1 MKHFVNEESC
11 SSHGKNSIMLT
22 RLQSSLEASDAR
34 VKNGIYI
41 SALKYANS
49 FDHSALVSGIARA
62 YSQRGIA
69 VKSEPTIPGGK
80 RADLAV
86 SLDNRW
92 TYIEVKTRANISE
105 RRRRSYRQDFLR
117 ELLRLRAHSL
127 KQLPKK
133 ESSLVVVST
142 SISDNRRKALSKIDL
157 ARSFRRRIFDH
168 DSEKVLGVMIFAPF
182 RAPSASSGWRY
193 ASAIIPNP
201 NMKVQGDG
209 FERLASVQL

>member
-1 MKHFVNEESC
+1 
-11 SSHGKNSIMLT
+11 
-22 RLQSSLEASDAR
+22 
-34 VKNGIYI
+34 VKNGIFV

-49 FDHSALVSGIARA
+49 FDHSALVSGIART

-69 VKSEPTIPGGK
+69 VKSEPSLPGGK

-92 TYIEVKTRANISE
+92 TYIEVKTRSNGISE
-105 RRRRSYRQDFLR
+105 RHRRSIRQDFLR

-133 ESSLVVVST
+133 ESSLVVLST
-142 SISDNRRKALSKIDL
+142 SISANRRKALSKIDF
-157 ARSFRRRIFDH
+157 ARSFTGRIFDH
-168 DSEKVLGVMIFAPF
+168 DSEKVLGMMIFAPF

-193 ASAIIPNP
+193 ASTLIPNP
-201 NMKVQGDG
+201 NLKAQGDG
-209 FERLASVQL
+209 FEKLAGVQL

>member
-1 MKHFVNEESC
+1 MRN
-11 SSHGKNSIMLT
+11 
-22 RLQSSLEASDAR
+22 SLEASDAR
-34 VKNGIYI
+34 VKNGIYV
-41 SALKYANS
+41 SALKYASS
-49 FDHSALVSGIARA
+49 FDHGALVSGIART

-92 TYIEVKTRANISE
+92 TYIEVKTRANGISE

-142 SISDNRRKALSKIDL
+142 SISANRRKALSKIDL
-157 ARSFRRRIFDH
+157 ARSFTGRIFDH
-168 DSEKVLGVMIFAPF
+168 DSEKVLGLMIFAPF

-193 ASAIIPNP
+193 ASTLIPNP
-201 NMKVQGDG
+201 NLKAQGDG